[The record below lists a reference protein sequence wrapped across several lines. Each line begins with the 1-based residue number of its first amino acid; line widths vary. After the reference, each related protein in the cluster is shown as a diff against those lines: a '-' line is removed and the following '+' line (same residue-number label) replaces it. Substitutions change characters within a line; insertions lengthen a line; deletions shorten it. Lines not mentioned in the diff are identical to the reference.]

1 MSMESNLNQSQYN
14 TDNTSVPNKQPKPDE
29 KTVYSRLGQGIPF
42 LLAQVVPAE
51 MEIISV
57 GPGRDGRTLYMVTKE
72 LAHGT
77 AENIIEYL
85 MENLLL
91 SDPDVEAYISKAGTG
106 IEGPLYAVT
115 QFILGGTAGGIIEYF
130 GC

>member
-1 MSMESNLNQSQYN
+1 MNEKTNSNQSQHN
-14 TDNTSVPNKQPKPDE
+14 TNAKSVPYKQPKQDE
-29 KTVYSRLGQGIPF
+29 TIVRPQPEQGIPP